1 MAVQIRT
8 NAAMTALDKRKGE
21 SIMKLMERI
30 KKAKENKKGFTLVE
44 LIVVLVI
51 LAILAAILI
60 PTLTGYIDK
69 ANEKKVIAEARMT
82 LMAAQTTM
90 SEYYG
95 TEITDAV
102 KEEIIKQV
110 DKLAELESGATYS
123 FDYDTSCKIT
133 KLTYSNTNYTVVYE
147 NGAWG
152 DVSKTSG
159 TTVSQGSISK

>member
-1 MAVQIRT
+1 
-8 NAAMTALDKRKGE
+8 
-21 SIMKLMERI
+21 MKLMERI

-82 LMAAQTTM
+82 LMAAQSTL

-95 TEITDAV
+95 TEIKDTVLTDV
-102 KEEIIKQV
+102 KDQIE
-110 DKLAELESGATYS
+110 KLAELNSVSGSGTAEYGVK
-123 FDYDTSCKIT
+123 YDTATNKVTEFAYKNSGYGVTYKDGVWGNIV
-133 KLTYSNTNYTVVYE
+133 KASELTI
-147 NGAWG
+147 GA
-152 DVSKTSG
+152 DYQIKN
-159 TTVSQGSISK
+159 K

>member
-1 MAVQIRT
+1 
-8 NAAMTALDKRKGE
+8 
-21 SIMKLMERI
+21 MKLMERI

-82 LMAAQTTM
+82 LMAAQSTL

-95 TEITDAV
+95 KTIDEATAIAQ
-102 KEEIIKQV
+102 I
-110 DKLAELESGATYS
+110 DKLAEIG
-123 FDYDTSCKIT
+123 
-133 KLTYSNTNYTVVYE
+133 
-147 NGAWG
+147 
-152 DVSKTSG
+152 
-159 TTVSQGSISK
+159 TVSGSGVIKFVR

>member
-1 MAVQIRT
+1 
-8 NAAMTALDKRKGE
+8 
-21 SIMKLMERI
+21 MKLMERI

-95 TEITDAV
+95 TEIKTSDTELMKKITDQIA
-102 KEEIIKQV
+102 
-110 DKLAELESGATYS
+110 KLAELKSNAKYS
-123 FDYDTSCKIT
+123 FGFDSSNKVTSFSFT
-133 KLTYSNTNYTVVYE
+133 DGTYVVNYVNGVWGEVVKGNSVSANTIGN
-147 NGAWG
+147 
-152 DVSKTSG
+152 
-159 TTVSQGSISK
+159 